1 MKSFNEF
8 LQNKRNIFETHH
20 SDEPQKDVD
29 KSQRD
34 VDRLEKENLEFVKSI
49 RTSPESRKKT
59 KSPSP
64 MEHKY
69 LRAQIYKNKELNEF
83 IVKFYLQ
90 RGTFFV
96 TDLKY
101 IGKKH
106 DYHTKDLQ
114 DAISKSTKIVNNYFS
129 S

>member
-8 LQNKRNIFETHH
+8 LQNKRNVFETHH

-34 VDRLEKENLEFVKSI
+34 VDRLENENLEFVKSI

-59 KSPSP
+59 KSD
-64 MEHKY
+64 HKY

>member
-8 LQNKRNIFETHH
+8 LQNKRNVFETHH

-59 KSPSP
+59 KSP

-69 LRAQIYKNKELNEF
+69 LRAEIYKNKELNEF

>member
-20 SDEPQKDVD
+20 SDE
-29 KSQRD
+29 SQRD
-34 VDRLEKENLEFVKSI
+34 VDKSERLADKSEKENLEFVKSI

-69 LRAQIYKNKELNEF
+69 LRAEIYKNKELNEF

-90 RGTFFV
+90 KGTFFV

-114 DAISKSTKIVNNYFS
+114 DAISKSTKIVNNYF
-129 S
+129 